1 MAAETQPLPLP
12 PAVAP
17 DWALFLDVD
26 GTLLDFADAPGDVHV
41 EPGLIDTLA
50 VLPGRL
56 DGALALVSGRRL
68 MQLDALFEPLQLPAV
83 GLHGLERRDDGHLDI
98 HQRAP
103 ALDAVLAAA
112 RALASKYPGALAE
125 DKGTAIALHWR
136 GAPAAEEPLHEFAT
150 SALIDLPGYH
160 LQPGNRVIELRPDGA
175 HKGAAVLSLLASR
188 PFQGRRPVFVGD
200 DLTDEHGFKAVTCH
214 GGFGVLV
221 GRRQPSA
228 ARYALHDPA
237 AARAWLDD
245 AIAITQ

>member
-26 GTLLDFADAPGDVHV
+26 GTLLDFADDPGDVHV

-50 VLPGRL
+50 VLHGRL

-98 HQRAP
+98 HKRSP
-103 ALDAVLAAA
+103 ALDVVLAAA
-112 RALASKYPGALAE
+112 HALAAKYPGALAE

-136 GAPAAEEPLHEFAT
+136 GAAAAEEPLHEFAT

-175 HKGAAVLSLLASR
+175 NKGAAVLSLLALP
-188 PFQGRRPVFVGD
+188 PFHGRRPVFVGD
-200 DLTDEHGFKAVTCH
+200 DLTDEHGFAAVGSH
-214 GGFGVLV
+214 GGFGILV
-221 GRRQPSA
+221 GSRQPSV
-228 ARYALHDPA
+228 ARYGLHDPA
-237 AARAWLDD
+237 AVRAWLDD
-245 AIAITQ
+245 SIA